1 MASICNSE
9 VDRESR
15 IDVSSF
21 TTSSS
26 PPCWEDLTASLDAIK
41 SLDDYISIQTYPY
54 APNPGLRIDGKL
66 TPLPLTD
73 SSAAPLKNARG
84 YKSVEDPNTW
94 NLGTDQ
100 FSLLNPAWPSFFGT
114 VLDDVCA
121 KFGIT
126 ELVDAKLYK
135 LTLCEQSWGFHSQ
148 NIPPRE
154 PSKIATLLVC
164 LPSEC
169 KGGQLRLCYANQ
181 YHTYE
186 VNEGSPFN
194 TTVFALPDG
203 VGYNIEKI
211 VSGHRLVLFYNIL
224 AMVESQDPI
233 QLFDHQANVFHSA
246 LTQCHR
252 QSTASSIKAY
262 LLDHKYP
269 LTKLALSQ
277 LKGRDLTVCEILK
290 RSCPQHGF
298 SIFLGYYTKMVPT
311 DYTNSTRKNSRCL
324 NPLLTLNGIQIAR
337 HHELSEDQL
346 LNNSCNKTRHTEK
359 FAEVD
364 QFQGENYN
372 CDTAIIICPVMYL
385 VSYLRRS
392 DGPDWSKIVAVMMDN
407 LKTYSHCSGFVRDSV
422 NALGQIFKS
431 AVHSHRRPDM
441 LRWAWKEKH
450 TSLYTELVLDS
461 MNRLGSSS
469 VMEVVAEIIND
480 DILKESEP
488 DSIHWEK
495 YFGGTVGQLVGQ
507 VQGLDFF
514 STSLATVQRSISAN
528 LQNSFELWKATME
541 RHAFESKAT
550 LNTRDRKFIEQQT
563 VLNIENLDW
572 VTLHLIPALRAKGEP
587 PLIKY
592 LVRVLLI
599 RLKSDSTASVRDI
612 ARKILVET
620 NWKAALE
627 PVDIPMVAW
636 RRGFLP
642 LLEQCFKTNLEDMAI
657 KLLDA
662 SWTKMATEHKGPN
675 NFPLLQQKP
684 RIGAFLKRLGHILN
698 EYNVPCL
705 NSTREIFKLLINR
718 YMHIGAPFF
727 PKSHPGLS
735 DGEFEHDVKLY
746 NENLLAFEA
755 PFKELRFDYVK
766 GLLGE
771 RDYREL
777 VMLER
782 VTFSEGANEL
792 AALDSRDPAA
802 RGEAK
807 EATVGA
813 PATEDER
820 SKKRRL
826 EN

>member
-1 MASICNSE
+1 MAGICNLE

-21 TTSSS
+21 TTSPS

-41 SLDDYISIQTYPY
+41 SLDDYITIQTYPY

-94 NLGTDQ
+94 NLGADQ
-100 FSLLNPAWPSFFGT
+100 FNLLNPAWPSFF
-114 VLDDVCA
+114 
-121 KFGIT
+121 
-126 ELVDAKLYK
+126 ELVDAKLHK
-135 LTLCEQSWGFHSQ
+135 LTLYEQSWGFHSQ

-194 TTVFALPDG
+194 TTVFALPCG

-233 QLFDHQANVFHSA
+233 QLFDHQANAFHSA
-246 LTQCHR
+246 LAQCHR

-298 SIFLGYYTKMVPT
+298 SIFLNYYTNMVPT

-324 NPLLTLNGIQIAR
+324 NPILTLNGIRIAR
-337 HHELSEDQL
+337 HHKLSEDQL
-346 LNNSCNKTRHTEK
+346 LNNSCNKTRRTEK

-364 QFQGENYN
+364 QLQGENYN
-372 CDTAIIICPVMYL
+372 CDTAIIICPVVYL
-385 VSYLRRS
+385 VSYLQRS
-392 DGPDWSKIVAVMMDN
+392 DGPDWSKIVTVVMDN
-407 LKTYSHCSGFVRDSV
+407 LKIYSHCGGFVSDSV

-495 YFGGTVGQLVGQ
+495 YFGGTVGQIVGQ
-507 VQGLDFF
+507 IQGLDFF
-514 STSLATVQRSISAN
+514 STSLATVQGSISAD
-528 LQNSFELWKATME
+528 LQNSFESWKATME
-541 RHAFESKAT
+541 RHAFEK
-550 LNTRDRKFIEQQT
+550 NR
-563 VLNIENLDW
+563 DW
-572 VTLHLIPALRAKGEP
+572 VTLHLIPALRARGETT
-587 PLIKY
+587 LIKY
-592 LVRVLLI
+592 LAQVLLS
-599 RLKSDSTASVRDI
+599 RLESDSTASDRDI
-612 ARKILVET
+612 AREILVET

-627 PVDIPMVAW
+627 PVDIRLVAW
-636 RRGFLP
+636 RRKGFLP
-642 LLEQCFKTNLEDMAI
+642 LLEQCLRTNLEDTVI

-662 SWTKMATEHKGPN
+662 SWTKMVTQHKGPN
-675 NFPLLQQKP
+675 DFPLLQQKP
-684 RIGAFLKRLGHILN
+684 RIGAFLKQLGHILN
-698 EYNVPCL
+698 EYNFPCL
-705 NSTREIFKLLINR
+705 NSTRDIFKLLINR

-727 PKSHPGLS
+727 PKNHPGQS
-735 DGEFEHDVKLY
+735 DGEFVHDVELY
-746 NENLLAFEA
+746 NKTLLTFEA

-782 VTFSEGANEL
+782 VTCSEGANEL

-802 RGEAK
+802 RGGAK
-807 EATVGA
+807 GATVGA
-813 PATEDER
+813 LATEDER